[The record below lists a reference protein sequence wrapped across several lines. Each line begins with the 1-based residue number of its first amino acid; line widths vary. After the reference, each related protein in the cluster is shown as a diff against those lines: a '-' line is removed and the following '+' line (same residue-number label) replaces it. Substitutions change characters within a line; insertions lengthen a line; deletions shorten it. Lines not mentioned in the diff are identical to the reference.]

1 MSNHYTGNIKMA
13 NRLAELRINAGM
25 KQEDLALK
33 LSELSKRTSLLQNAT
48 ISSWETGRRCPSSE
62 FVEWLS
68 QLYHVSQAYILG
80 LTDDP
85 TQEGPDEDMVDSAFS
100 ANKVLSKRVDPTS
113 LFLYDKKPIYVTF
126 KDTKHVDQ
134 WGIYD
139 SATDQFTMPGFT
151 IKANAKSIGTLYSF
165 APFVMSSKSR
175 PIQNIETL
183 LHANNVYVKM
193 TSRDKEVIDLYDG
206 WYSHNENKTRLINHL
221 GLTLPYSGLNISY
234 YAYIP

>member
-1 MSNHYTGNIKMA
+1 MSSYTGNIKMA

-25 KQEDLALK
+25 KQEELALK
-33 LSELSKRTSLLQNAT
+33 LSELSKRKTILQNAT
-48 ISSWETGRRCPSSE
+48 VSSWETGRRCPSSE

-68 QLYHVSQAYILG
+68 QLYNVSQSYILG

-85 TQEGPDEDMVDSAFS
+85 NQEDADEDLIDPAFS

-126 KDTKHVDQ
+126 KDSKHIDQ

-139 SATDQFTMPGFT
+139 SATNQFTMPGFT
-151 IKANAKSIGTLYSF
+151 IKANAKTIDTLYSF

-175 PIQNIETL
+175 PIQSIETL
-183 LHANNVYVKM
+183 LRADNVYIKM

-206 WYSHNENKTRLINHL
+206 WYAHNENRTRLINHL

>member
-1 MSNHYTGNIKMA
+1 MSKYIGNIKMA

-25 KQEDLALK
+25 KQEELAIK
-33 LSELSKRTSLLQNAT
+33 LSEMSKRKTILKNAT
-48 ISSWETGRRCPSSE
+48 ISSWETARRCPSSE
-62 FVEWLS
+62 FVELLS
-68 QLYHVSQAYILG
+68 QLYNVSQAYILG

-85 TQEGPDEDMVDSAFS
+85 TQEEMNEDIVDPAFS

-126 KDTKHVDQ
+126 KDTKHLDQ

-139 SATDQFTMPGFT
+139 SATNQFTMAEFT
-151 IKANAKSIGTLYSF
+151 IKANAKSIDTLYSF
-165 APFVMSSKSR
+165 APFVMSSRSR
-175 PIQNIETL
+175 PIQNFETL
-183 LHANNVYVKM
+183 FHSDSVYVKM
-193 TSRDKEVIDLYDG
+193 TSRDKEVINLYDG
-206 WYSHNENKTRLINHL
+206 WYTHNENKTRLINQL